1 MAAIELDGVTK
12 RFEDVTAV
20 SDLSLTVEEGE
31 IFGFLGPNGAGKSTT
46 INVLLDF
53 VRPTAGEVTVL
64 GHDAREE
71 SVAVREHTGVLP
83 EGFDVYDRLTGR
95 AHVEF
100 AIESKEV
107 DADPDAVLERVGLAD
122 AADRQAGGY
131 SKGMRQ
137 RLALAMALVGEPDL
151 LILDEPSSGLDPA
164 GAKEMREIVLEEAER
179 GTTVFFSSHIL
190 EQVEA
195 VCDRVGI
202 LREGELVAVDSI
214 EGLRQA
220 SDADATLHVAVGDP
234 VDDDALAAIRDLE
247 GVRSVDRDGDDAL
260 RVGCQSDAKTRVVT
274 ELESLGVSVTDFTT
288 EEASLEDLFLA
299 YTEADAEAAA
309 GSAADPGADTDVD
322 ADQVVAADSDEDSE
336 SVGNRDDDRTET
348 ADSEVEDAEVRR

>member
-31 IFGFLGPNGAGKSTT
+31 VFGFLGPNGAGKSTT

-53 VRPTAGEVTVL
+53 VRPTSGTVTVL
-64 GHDAREE
+64 GHDARAE
-71 SVAVREHTGVLP
+71 SVAVRERTGVLP

-100 AIESKEV
+100 AADSKEV

-122 AADRQAGGY
+122 AAGRNAGGY

-137 RLALAMALVGEPDL
+137 RLVLAMALVGDPDL

-164 GAKEMREIVLEEAER
+164 GAKEMREIVLSEAER

-202 LREGELVAVDSI
+202 LQAGELVAVDSI
-214 EGLRQA
+214 DELRAA
-220 SDADATLHVAVGDP
+220 SGTDATLRIRVGAT
-234 VDDDALAAIRDLE
+234 VDDGLLATLRGLD
-247 GVRSVDRDGDDAL
+247 GVDSVDRDGDDTL
-260 RVGCQSDAKTRVVT
+260 QVGCDSDAKTAVVT
-274 ELESLGVSVTDFTT
+274 ALEDNGVPVDDFSTD
-288 EEASLEDLFLA
+288 EASLEDLFLA
-299 YTEADAEAAA
+299 YTEDNGTSV
-309 GSAADPGADTDVD
+309 GSSG
-322 ADQVVAADSDEDSE
+322 DSDSEGSVDNDEQPGTED
-336 SVGNRDDDRTET
+336 T
-348 ADSEVEDAEVRR
+348 AEDAEVSR

>member
-12 RFEDVTAV
+12 RFGDVTAV

-31 IFGFLGPNGAGKSTT
+31 VFGFLGPNGAGKSTT
-46 INVLLDF
+46 INLLLDF
-53 VRPTAGEVTVL
+53 VRPTSGTVTVL
-64 GHDAREE
+64 GHDARRE
-71 SVAVREHTGVLP
+71 SVAVRERTGVLP

-100 AIESKEV
+100 AVDSKEV

-122 AADRQAGGY
+122 AADRKAGGY

-137 RLALAMALVGEPDL
+137 RLALAMALVGDPDL

-164 GAKEMREIVLEEAER
+164 GAKEMREIVLAEADR

-202 LREGELVAVDSI
+202 LRGGELVAVDSI
-214 EGLRQA
+214 DGLRTA
-220 SDADATLHVAVGDP
+220 SDADATLRITVGAA
-234 VDDDALAAIRDLE
+234 VDDDLLAALRDLT
-247 GVRSVDRDGDDAL
+247 GVDSVDRDGDDAL
-260 RVGCQSDAKTRVVT
+260 RVACDSDAKTTVVT
-274 ELESLGVSVTDFTT
+274 TLEDGGVPVDDFSTQ
-288 EEASLEDLFLA
+288 EASLEDLFLA
-299 YTEADAEAAA
+299 YTETDGAPEASEDGDDADRTPDADVDEEPEASEADDAEDA
-309 GSAADPGADTDVD
+309 G
-322 ADQVVAADSDEDSE
+322 
-336 SVGNRDDDRTET
+336 N
-348 ADSEVEDAEVRR
+348 AEVPR